1 MVSKRNNILERR
13 AMKRAPLFFL
23 SKPNLRKVPT
33 DKVALFGV
41 ATGSF
46 DAPGTEASGHPFQP
60 LIGRFWKKDDLI
72 HKNFI

>member
-1 MVSKRNNILERR
+1 MVSNRNNILERR
-13 AMKRAPLFFL
+13 AMKRAPLFF
-23 SKPNLRKVPT
+23 SKTNLRKVPT
-33 DKVALFGV
+33 DKVALSDG